1 MARPTAVPARPGP
14 QRRSGLMVGR
24 TRPPATCWSTTPC
37 ERPGEI
43 FSRFDRTR
51 SFEPSPT
58 SPEMTATG
66 APAPVG
72 PGTGS
77 RFGHCPAA
85 LPDTPSLVSPWP
97 GRRCEASGAALAQVG
112 KRPPAPPRVPD
123 GGGAFAL
130 LRSPAPGSAA
140 TLRLMAAQPAH
151 QHHGHPHRRPIEA
164 IEQAAIGLG
173 IGAINLG
180 GPRDAERA
188 LYLSMGYHGRHAG
201 GLLTQRLA
209 ATSDSHE
216 QPRPTPETGWRSAHA
231 LRLDPSRRWPR

>member
-72 PGTGS
+72 PVTGS
-77 RFGHCPAA
+77 RVGHCPAA
-85 LPDTPSLVSPWP
+85 LPDTPPLVSPW
-97 GRRCEASGAALAQVG
+97 
-112 KRPPAPPRVPD
+112 
-123 GGGAFAL
+123 
-130 LRSPAPGSAA
+130 
-140 TLRLMAAQPAH
+140 
-151 QHHGHPHRRPIEA
+151 PHRRPIEA
-164 IEQAAIGLG
+164 IEHAAIGLG

-180 GPRDAERA
+180 GPRAAERA
-188 LYLSMGYHGRHAG
+188 LYLSMGYHGRHEG
-201 GLLTQRLA
+201 GLLTKPLPQVASGRNPQGWCRDLEALRERRSQRLA

>member
-1 MARPTAVPARPGP
+1 MHCAV
-14 QRRSGLMVGR
+14 V
-24 TRPPATCWSTTPC
+24 W
-37 ERPGEI
+37 
-43 FSRFDRTR
+43 FFYFFFFFND
-51 SFEPSPT
+51 
-58 SPEMTATG
+58 TATTEIYTLSLHD
-66 APAPVG
+66 ALPI
-72 PGTGS
+72 
-77 RFGHCPAA
+77 CPAA
-85 LPDTPSLVSPWP
+85 LPDTPPLVSPWP

-164 IEQAAIGLG
+164 IEHAAIGLG

-188 LYLSMGYHGRHAG
+188 LYLSMGYHGRHEG
-201 GLLTQRLA
+201 GLLTKPLPQVASGRNPQGWCRDLEALRERRSQRLA

-231 LRLDPSRRWPR
+231 RSRQRLRA